1 MQMAIGADSIR
12 GTGTVYRGGLLR
24 RLECNQFHGQTK
36 TGRGTKRGRNLIPE
50 SPVRRATIVES
61 VPARR
66 SGKCDVRL
74 ASP

>member
-1 MQMAIGADSIR
+1 MQMGIGADSIR
-12 GTGTVYRGGLLR
+12 GTGIVYRGGLLR